1 MSDLSERMLQRGKQR
16 EKKKNKWISRVS
28 GLGFRV

>member
-1 MSDLSERMLQRGKQR
+1 MPGYAQQLRNLSLRERER
-16 EKKKNKWISRVS
+16 ESESRVS